1 MIEETVYVESV
12 EDTKLFATRL
22 ATTFV
27 GGSVIGLSGD
37 LGAGKTTLVRYL
49 VEALGGSADDV
60 SSPSYTLEYQYSL
73 ASGLLI
79 EHWDL
84 YRVSELPDELMEAPS
99 DTTIRLIE
107 WPEQC
112 QWYEGAIDRHIQMVV
127 KEDDGICVRQIT
139 ISCKEFGQI

>member
-1 MIEETVYVESV
+1 MIEETVCVKSL
-12 EDTKLFATRL
+12 EDTKLFAARIARTI
-22 ATTFV
+22 V

-49 VEALGGSADDV
+49 VEALGGNAEDV
-60 SSPSYTLEYQYSL
+60 SSPSYTLEYQYKL
-73 ASGLLI
+73 AGGLLI

-84 YRVSELPDELMEAPS
+84 YRVSELPGELMEAPC

-112 QWYEGAIDRHIQMVV
+112 QWYEGGIDRHIKIVV
-127 KEDDGICVRQIT
+127 EESDGMYVRTIT
-139 ISCKEFGQI
+139 VSCSKNS